1 VAYDINLATKTDRY
15 GQSLP
20 TEEFR
25 QAWIAGGG
33 KTPTQSPTVK
43 SKPLSDELVTLWKM
57 RAAPRGTSLGYLFV
71 CTTLLCTPK
80 ISPLPNDPPPK
91 KKKKD
96 SDANSA
102 RISRKEQYRQMH
114 INQLALK
121 N

>member
-1 VAYDINLATKTDRY
+1 MACDRNLATKTDRY

-57 RAAPRGTSLGYLFV
+57 ETKLGQLHLGGLHLATYLYAQ
-71 CTTLLCTPK
+71 LCCVHHQNFPPAK
-80 ISPLPNDPPPK
+80 SPPPSLPTHTPAPLK
-91 KKKKD
+91 G
-96 SDANSA
+96 SYANSA
-102 RISRKEQYRQMH
+102 RISRRG
-114 INQLALK
+114 
-121 N
+121 